1 MSALFQFF
9 LFLYRFLCFFLFVF
23 FLRHINSKLS
33 TFSAINFTGNNRKH
47 RSFFKTGCY

>member
-23 FLRHINSKLS
+23 FCLLS
-33 TFSAINFTGNNRKH
+33 FTKDILYLFFCQSNRGHGNF
-47 RSFFKTGCY
+47 Y